1 MLDKGLLSRFSVFSD
16 IPEDKLS
23 AIAQMGELM
32 EFKPQEVIFHQ
43 EEIAKD
49 LYGVLDGE
57 VELSLIFKGEVFKTD
72 IQYEESVNTRVEVLE
87 RPIVIDT
94 VGPGEIF
101 GWSSLVNP
109 KRLTATAKCSKLT
122 QVFSLSAA
130 DLKSTLDKDPA
141 LGYVI
146 MERLAEIISSRLQSR
161 TDKLIEAWGEAFEV
175 DKI

>member
-1 MLDKGLLSRFSVFSD
+1 MLDKGLLTGFSVFSD
-16 IPEDKLS
+16 IPGDKLS
-23 AIAQMGELM
+23 AIAQMGERI
-32 EFKPQEVIFHQ
+32 EFKPQEVIFQQ
-43 EEIAKD
+43 EDTAKN

-72 IQYEESVNTRVEVLE
+72 IQYEDSVHTRVEVLE
-87 RPIVIDT
+87 RPIIIDT

-122 QVFSLSAA
+122 QVFSLPAA
-130 DLKSTLDKDPA
+130 DLKSTLDKDPG